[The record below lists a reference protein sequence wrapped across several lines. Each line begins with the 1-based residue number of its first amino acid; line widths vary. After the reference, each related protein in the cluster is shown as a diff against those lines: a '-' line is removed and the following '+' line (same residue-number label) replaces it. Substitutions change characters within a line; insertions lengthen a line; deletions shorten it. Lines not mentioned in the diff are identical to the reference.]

1 MPKADPDT
9 ITEYSD
15 LFLRAEPLIHELRSG
30 IGVLMHI
37 SSSQHE
43 IEQDE
48 IAYLADK
55 LHEAVERLQ
64 AVWENEE
71 KRRKP
76 PDAEQ

>member
-1 MPKADPDT
+1 MPKADTDT

-43 IEQDE
+43 IEPDE

-64 AVWENEE
+64 AVFENEE

-76 PDAEQ
+76 PEVEQ